1 MSGMLLKIHAS
12 NAQRHGPM
20 SEKRL
25 SSLNAEEIR
34 ARAERNESLTLK
46 ELAVWTRFS
55 YDVVRSWQNDSP
67 PLPMLNGK
75 VFPKHFEL
83 WSLRKTGLESV
94 PGNGAHRQMQD
105 VGKSDELP

>member
-1 MSGMLLKIHAS
+1 
-12 NAQRHGPM
+12 M

-25 SSLNAEEIR
+25 AKLNAEEVR

-55 YDVVRSWQNDSP
+55 YEVVRSWQNESP

-75 VFPKHFEL
+75 IFPKHFEL
-83 WSLRKTGLESV
+83 WSLRKTGLEFV
-94 PGNGAHRQMQD
+94 PGNGAHPTMQAA
-105 VGKSDELP
+105 GKSDEFPLTHD